1 MEAKATSLSYKFI
14 EHRQK
19 SKTKFAS
26 AQYKRTLTFNHLSD
40 LLLVQVVSFGIDEGS
55 QEVLESVEYL
65 CSGSDHRHPLA
76 HRVTLHVLQ
85 VLYTLYHL

>member
-26 AQYKRTLTFNHLSD
+26 ALAQYKRTLTFNNLSD
-40 LLLVQVVSFGIDEGS
+40 LLLVQVVSFRINEGS

-65 CSGSDHRHPLA
+65 GSRSDHRYPLS
-76 HRVTLHVLQ
+76 HRVTLHVL
-85 VLYTLYHL
+85 